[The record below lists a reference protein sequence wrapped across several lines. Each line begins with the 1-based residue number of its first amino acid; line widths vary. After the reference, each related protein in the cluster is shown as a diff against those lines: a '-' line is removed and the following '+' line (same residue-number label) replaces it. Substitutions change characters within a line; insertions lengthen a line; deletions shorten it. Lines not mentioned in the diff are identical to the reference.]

1 MDAHNNKNGGWEPF
15 FLRRIIVVAGLLV
28 FFLLA
33 LETVT
38 STSPTA
44 DEGMHML
51 RGAVIWQTGDLNLLG
66 QHTPLSHRL
75 IGALFPIE
83 STVPNVTQ
91 LPSWSI
97 QSPDQL
103 VQEFVWKSGVKVDRL
118 LLISRLPII
127 FAGLLFGA
135 FIARFSWRQFGKL
148 GMIITVVLFAFS
160 PNLLASAA
168 LATTDLLAAV
178 TYTLAILALWYF
190 WQKPSPGLWILVGI
204 GLGIGL
210 SAKLTGLILIPLF
223 LIVSYIYKRD
233 RSWWQPGVIWLSW
246 LPLAGLVLWAVYGFD
261 IGPVSFLPFNIPAA
275 TYIQNFTEVQAHIDR
290 GHFAYLLGERSNE
303 GWYSYFI
310 VTFLIKT
317 PLVTLALIVVTT
329 IYLIRSRGWKTTAY
343 LWLPVLALLA
353 AASYSRLN
361 IGYRHILP
369 ILPLLWLMIAAT
381 DPFWRERPVRRRL
394 LYVGLTLYAVLGV
407 RQSPHF
413 LSYFNE
419 LVGGSA
425 QGYRYLGDS
434 NIDWG
439 QDLPALATFVEEND
453 NQPLFISYFGP
464 SDPSHY
470 SLDFQPMFDEA
481 GAPVGFTPANP
492 EPGRYVISVNHWQ
505 GTTEI
510 EPDLFDWFRGKRPID
525 RAGYSMLVF
534 DVESSSDGSWIAHC
548 FDPEPLINQPLAEI
562 LVGKESL
569 RHLFFD
575 CRNSWVIPEDG
586 RLPGWYILPAD
597 VTTEFLDGLFP
608 GSFKVVYFNQNS
620 PTYPPYA
627 IYYWDGM
634 DSASA
639 RILEEAI
646 APEFDD
652 QQLDPPIRAGELA
665 ELLGG
670 VQESG
675 RWASIWQALG
685 STDLPLSVKI
695 HLLSSS
701 PEPLVGDGLGFS
713 PVQWSPGDIFF
724 QFIEDASSSSQAM
737 ETSLYNYATSE
748 IVPFRVNGNQV
759 ESLIIPKPN

>member
-1 MDAHNNKNGGWEPF
+1 MDARNDKKGRWEQLL
-15 FLRRIIVVAGLLV
+15 LRRGIAVAGLLV
-28 FFLLA
+28 FYLLA
-33 LETVT
+33 LEAAT

-51 RGAVIWQTGDLNLLG
+51 RGGVIWQTGDLSLQG
-66 QHTPLSHRL
+66 QHTPLSHWL
-75 IGALFPIE
+75 IGALYPLE
-83 STVPNVTQ
+83 STLPDVIS

-103 VQEFVWKSGVKVDRL
+103 VQEFVWKSGVNVDRL
-118 LLISRLPII
+118 LLFSRLPII
-127 FAGLLFGA
+127 FAALLFGA
-135 FIARFSWRQFGKL
+135 FISHFSWTQFGKL
-148 GMIITVVLFAFS
+148 GFIITVVLFAFS
-160 PNLLASAA
+160 PNFLASAA

-178 TYTLAILALWYF
+178 TFTVAILALWYF
-190 WQKPSPGLWILVGI
+190 WREPSLILWILTGI
-204 GLGIGL
+204 ALGLGL
-210 SAKLTGLILIPLF
+210 SAKLTGVLLLPLF
-223 LIVSYIYKRD
+223 LILSAIYKRD
-233 RSWWQPGVIWLSW
+233 RPCRQAGLIWLSW
-246 LPLAGLVLWAVYGFD
+246 LPLAGLILWAVYGFEV
-261 IGPVSFLPFNIPAA
+261 GPVASLPFDIPGAA
-275 TYIQNFTEVQAHIDR
+275 YFQNFIEVQEHIDR
-290 GHFAYLLGERSNE
+290 GHFAYLFGLRSSE

-310 VTFLIKT
+310 LTFLLKT
-317 PLVTLALIVVTT
+317 PLVAIGLIVIAVF
-329 IYLIRSRGWKTTAY
+329 YLIRSRGWKITAY
-343 LWLPVLALLA
+343 LWLPVLVLLA

-369 ILPLLWLMIAAT
+369 ILPLLWLMIAAAA
-381 DPFWRERPVRRRL
+381 PFWSARTFRRRIL
-394 LYVGLTLYAVLGV
+394 FAGLALYAVLGL

-413 LSYFNE
+413 LAYFNE

-425 QGYRYLGDS
+425 LGYRYLGDS

-439 QDLPALATFVEEND
+439 QDLPALSAFAKEND
-453 NQPLFISYFGP
+453 KKPLFISYFGP
-464 SDPSHY
+464 NDPSY
-470 SLDFQPMFDEA
+470 YGLEFQPMFDEA
-481 GAPVGFTPANP
+481 GSPTGFAPANP
-492 EPGRYVISVNHWQ
+492 EAGRYIISVNHWQ

-510 EPDLFDWFRGKRPID
+510 EPDLFDWFRSERPVD
-525 RAGYSMLVF
+525 RAGYSLLVF
-534 DVESSSDGSWIAHC
+534 DVDSSARGSWIAHC
-548 FDPEPLINQPLAEI
+548 IDPEPLLDQSLAEK
-562 LVGKESL
+562 LVGEESL
-569 RHLFFD
+569 RDLYFD

-608 GSFKVVYFNQNS
+608 GSFKVVYINQNS
-620 PTYPPYA
+620 PTYPAYA

-639 RILEEAI
+639 RILEEGI
-646 APEFDD
+646 APEIND

-695 HLLSSS
+695 HLLGGS

-737 ETSLYNYATSE
+737 ETSLYNYATGE
-748 IVPFRVNGNQV
+748 IIPFRENGNQV
-759 ESLIIPKPN
+759 ESLLIPKPN